1 MKSYRF
7 AALLAAAATLSL
19 AVPFAHAGRDET
31 LIQQTRKNQLAH
43 DACVDKERQAQA
55 PQQKQDQEQQ
65 AAPAGQAQPQQRQAP
80 H

>member
-1 MKSYRF
+1 MKSHHL

-19 AVPFAHAGRDET
+19 AAPFAHAGRDET

-43 DACVDKERQAQA
+43 DACVEQSRQAQA
-55 PQQKQDQEQQ
+55 RQQKQEQQ
-65 AAPAGQAQPQQRQAP
+65 RDAAPAGQAQQQRQAP

>member
-1 MKSYRF
+1 MKSHNL

-19 AVPFAHAGRDET
+19 AAPFAHAGRDDT

-43 DACVDKERQAQA
+43 DACVDKARQDQA
-55 PQQKQDQEQQ
+55 HQQKQEQD
-65 AAPAGQAQPQQRQAP
+65 AAPAGHEQQQRQAP